1 MTMKTCNY
9 LTKLP
14 QEATIKKV
22 ETFRYFDLITLDLL
36 QIKDAAFSFTYDS
49 VRFYAE
55 RYFFEKG
62 TVQNEDL
69 SCQFRCDHTANSIYI

>member
-9 LTKLP
+9 LPKLP

-36 QIKDAAFSFTYDS
+36 
-49 VRFYAE
+49 
-55 RYFFEKG
+55 
-62 TVQNEDL
+62 
-69 SCQFRCDHTANSIYI
+69 

>member
-14 QEATIKKV
+14 QEANIKKV

-36 QIKDAAFSFTYDS
+36 
-49 VRFYAE
+49 
-55 RYFFEKG
+55 
-62 TVQNEDL
+62 
-69 SCQFRCDHTANSIYI
+69 